1 MKRVKGSAMK
11 KLGILAVYLFGSE
24 AYGTATKISDIDVGI
39 VVKNPK
45 NLQDTL
51 PLYNAVY
58 VEFAEVFS
66 PTFLRK
72 LDIVFLQ
79 NAPIPLQY
87 NAITSGRILYEEDA
101 VKRADYE
108 EKVLN
113 HYLDFNP
120 VLEYF
125 DSVASERYTS

>member
-1 MKRVKGSAMK
+1 MKR
-11 KLGILAVYLFGSE
+11 LGILAVYLFGSE
-24 AYGTATKISDIDVGI
+24 AYGTVTGMSDIDVGI
-39 VVKNPK
+39 VLKNPK

-58 VEFAEVFS
+58 VELAKVFS

-72 LDIVFLQ
+72 LDVVFLQ

-87 NAITSGRILYEEDA
+87 NAITFGRILYEEDP

-108 EKVLN
+108 EKVVN
-113 HYLDFNP
+113 HYLDFKP

-125 DSVASERYTS
+125 DSIASERHAS